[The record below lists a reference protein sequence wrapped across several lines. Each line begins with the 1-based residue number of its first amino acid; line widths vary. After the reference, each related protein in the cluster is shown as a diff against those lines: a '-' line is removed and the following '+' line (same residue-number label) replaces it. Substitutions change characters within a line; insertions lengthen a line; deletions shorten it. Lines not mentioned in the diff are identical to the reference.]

1 MRVTFILHVPGQ
13 KNLFKL
19 TKRPLYTIASNSDE
33 YNQVLLYE
41 VKQTVNPFHVDFKNC
56 KKKSIYIEI

>member
-1 MRVTFILHVPGQ
+1 MTFILHVPGQ

-19 TKRPLYTIASNSDE
+19 TKHPLYTIASN
-33 YNQVLLYE
+33 E
-41 VKQTVNPFHVDFKNC
+41 VKQTVNQLHVDFKNC